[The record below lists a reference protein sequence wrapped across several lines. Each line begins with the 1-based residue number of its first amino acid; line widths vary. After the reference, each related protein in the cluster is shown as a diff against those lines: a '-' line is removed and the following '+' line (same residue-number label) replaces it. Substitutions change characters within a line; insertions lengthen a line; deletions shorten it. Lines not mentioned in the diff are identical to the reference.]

1 MENDTCVNVDHK
13 LRISV
18 YFTLTSSLLSI
29 FGSSLIIIT
38 FCLWKDLRRSMARI
52 IVFLLALAD
61 LGTGLSYLVA
71 SVGFFAFAKI
81 DKTPTPN
88 YSREST
94 ERFCQAQSFLTTFF
108 PVASFFWTAYLAIY
122 FVVALVLRKTR
133 WSMKLLVI
141 FNITAWG
148 IPFVICVITVS
159 LGILG
164 SSTSR
169 SSAAWCFVALNGS
182 GDHSYDYE
190 TYLGL
195 EALCGKGWEL
205 LFYIIVI
212 VCYAAIICV
221 NRCKFQ
227 KVSDK
232 TSNDLPAVSNMNK
245 INKCYISNV
254 AGLQYSYFSIG
265 LPSLDKQ

>member
-1 MENDTCVNVDHK
+1 M
-13 LRISV
+13 
-18 YFTLTSSLLSI
+18 SSLLSI

-71 SVGFFAFAKI
+71 SVGFFVISKI
-81 DKTPTPN
+81 DNSTTPN
-88 YSREST
+88 YSYKHS
-94 ERFCQAQSFLTTFF
+94 ERFCQVQSFLTTFF

-169 SSAAWCFVALNGS
+169 SSAGWCFVALS
-182 GDHSYDYE
+182 GIGHIHYDYK

-205 LFYIIVI
+205 LFYVIVI
-212 VCYAAIICV
+212 VCYSVIICV

-227 KVSDK
+227 KVS
-232 TSNDLPAVSNMNK
+232 NK
-245 INKCYISNV
+245 
-254 AGLQYSYFSIG
+254 
-265 LPSLDKQ
+265 

>member
-1 MENDTCVNVDHK
+1 MENDTCINVDSK
-13 LRISV
+13 LKTSV
-18 YFTLTSSLLSI
+18 YFTLMSSLLSI

-71 SVGFFAFAKI
+71 SVGFFVISKI
-81 DKTPTPN
+81 DNSTTPN
-88 YSREST
+88 YSYKHS
-94 ERFCQAQSFLTTFF
+94 ERFCQVQSFLTTFF

-169 SSAAWCFVALNGS
+169 SSAGWCFVALS
-182 GDHSYDYE
+182 GIGHIHYDYK

-205 LFYIIVI
+205 LFYVIVI
-212 VCYAAIICV
+212 VCYSVIICV

-227 KVSDK
+227 KVS
-232 TSNDLPAVSNMNK
+232 NK
-245 INKCYISNV
+245 
-254 AGLQYSYFSIG
+254 
-265 LPSLDKQ
+265 

>member
-1 MENDTCVNVDHK
+1 MVNNTTNCVDVDSK
-13 LRISV
+13 LKTSV
-18 YFTLTSSLLSI
+18 YFTLMSSLLSI

-61 LGTGLSYLVA
+61 LGTGLSYFVA
-71 SVGFFAFAKI
+71 SVGFFVFAKI
-81 DKTPTPN
+81 DNSTTPN
-88 YSREST
+88 YSHERT
-94 ERFCQAQSFLTTFF
+94 EKFCQVQSFLTTFF

-122 FVVALVLRKTR
+122 FFVALVLRKTR

-148 IPFVICVITVS
+148 IPFVICVIAVS

-169 SSAAWCFVALNGS
+169 SSAGWCFVALNGI
-182 GDHSYDYE
+182 GRIHYNYG

-205 LFYIIVI
+205 LFYVIVV

-227 KVSDK
+227 KVSYK
-232 TSNDLPAVSNMNK
+232 AAL
-245 INKCYISNV
+245 
-254 AGLQYSYFSIG
+254 F
-265 LPSLDKQ
+265 